1 MSKLIIPELNKIV
14 LETLDFFSLNQPPKL
29 NTKNFSFG
37 FVVGSGNA
45 YNAGQII
52 FSNQEAIYANESNF
66 KDLLKTYSS
75 LIKNKVLKEAVIISA
90 SGEKDAVWEVKAAKQ
105 AKLKTTLLTCNPE
118 SSAAKLADN
127 VLPFRKIAE
136 PYTYNFST
144 YFGMIISKSA
154 EKTFNIKREI
164 VKIEPIIKKLNFK
177 KFKSFSFIL
186 PDKYAAIA
194 EMINIKHEELFGPL
208 LSLRAFSEGQARHAK
223 FVHPSKDELVISFS
237 ENKFFGLAKSRL
249 ELNFKNAGPGLIL
262 ALSYYL
268 VGLIQ
273 TAKPPYFKNDIQAYC
288 EKTGAIAYKG
298 KNKFSVIVPVN

>member
-1 MSKLIIPELNKIV
+1 MTKLIIPELNKTV

-52 FSNQEAIYANESNF
+52 FSNQKAIYANESNF

-75 LIKNKVLKEAVIISA
+75 LIKSKVLKEAVIISA

-105 AKLKTTLLTCNPE
+105 AKLKTTLLTCNSE

-273 TAKPPYFKNDIQAYC
+273 TAKPSYFKNDIQAYC

-298 KNKFSVIVPVN
+298 KNKFSVIVPGN